1 MAAPRILWRY
11 IGVDVARH
19 ALLGLFV
26 ATLVLVVQNVLRFLD
41 RLFEA
46 GVGAGALLELASIVL
61 PSYLPFAI
69 PTALLFGVLVS
80 FGRMT
85 ADGEVVAMRASGV
98 SVWRMLPPV
107 LALAALCAAISAYLV
122 FEVEP
127 RGRHRLTRFVH
138 EISQGALLS
147 RPGRFRELGDQTLW
161 VHALGPDSCPLQ
173 GVLIGDFS
181 DAKSTRY
188 VSARCGAVR
197 ESSGATLVLEL
208 SDGSIHFDDTGGD
221 RYRLIRFESAST
233 EVSLARYLDPERRAR
248 EHSFGELLDYDR
260 RFRAGEELDLG
271 GEGHYEVRE
280 QIHRALAFP
289 LAALALALLAVPLGI
304 RPVRAGRSW
313 GAITAIAAMALY
325 WGMMRGAE
333 LIAEVRWLPPEIALW
348 VPNLAVVGAALLL
361 LRRSASH
368 EA

>member
-19 ALLGLFV
+19 ALLGLCV
-26 ATLVLVVQNVLRFLD
+26 ATLVLVVQNVLRLLD
-41 RLFEA
+41 RLFDA
-46 GVGAGALLELASIVL
+46 GVGLGELLELCSIVL

-80 FGRMT
+80 FGRMA
-85 ADGEVVAMRASGV
+85 ADGEVVAMRASGI

-107 LALAALCAAISAYLV
+107 LALATLCAALSAYLV

-127 RGRHRLTRFVH
+127 RGRHRLTRFAH
-138 EISQGALLS
+138 HISQGAVLS
-147 RPGRFRELGDQTLW
+147 RPGQFRELGDQTLW
-161 VHALGPDSCPLQ
+161 VRALGPESCPLQ

-181 DAKSTRY
+181 DEHRTRY

-197 ESSGATLVLEL
+197 ESAGATLVLEL
-208 SDGSIHFDDTGGD
+208 SDGSIHFDDTGSD
-221 RYRLIRFESAST
+221 RYRLIRFVSAST
-233 EVSLARYLDPERRAR
+233 AVSLARYLDPERRAR
-248 EHSFGELLDYDR
+248 EHTFRELLELDR
-260 RFRAGEELDLG
+260 RFRAGERFELR
-271 GEGHYEVRE
+271 GEGHLEVRL
-280 QIHRALAFP
+280 QIQRALAFP
-289 LAALALALLAVPLGI
+289 LASLALALLAVPLGI

-325 WGMMRGAE
+325 WGLSRLTELAAE
-333 LIAEVRWLPPEIALW
+333 AQWLAPEIALW
-348 VPNLAVVGAALLL
+348 LPNLAVAGGALYL